1 MEKSYK
7 WVLISPSFSHY
18 HQHPIKK
25 PNYLNYPQSSSLSSK
40 HYLLLKMQFIN
51 IFYFII
57 TVTAVAIPATTE
69 SEASSTSVD
78 SDPVFPTA
86 QILHTTLTDCF
97 S

>member
-1 MEKSYK
+1 
-7 WVLISPSFSHY
+7 
-18 HQHPIKK
+18 
-25 PNYLNYPQSSSLSSK
+25 
-40 HYLLLKMQFIN
+40 MQFIN

-69 SEASSTSVD
+69 SEASTTSVD